1 MSKPSQPPANDLV
14 ESANQRESA
23 AAVLLKDL
31 DERQESVL
39 QELDDLNHNIE
50 DLIDSWQGQNKQE
63 QQQGLPQDSTSS
75 LSTT

>member
-1 MSKPSQPPANDLV
+1 MSKPSQPTANDLV

-23 AAVLLKDL
+23 AAVLLKEL

-39 QELDDLNHNIE
+39 LELNDLNQNIE

-63 QQQGLPQDSTSS
+63 QQQELLPDSNSS
-75 LSTT
+75 LSTA

>member
-23 AAVLLKDL
+23 AAVLLKEL

-39 QELDDLNHNIE
+39 LELNDLNQNFE

-63 QQQGLPQDSTSS
+63 QQQELLPDSNSS
-75 LSTT
+75 LSTA